1 MSGQDYK
8 ASASINPFP
17 SFLSSFLFS
26 FLSLS
31 LLLSFS
37 SSCHWLELN
46 IWCPT
51 SWSIFYFFNLF
62 LTFYFLYVFL
72 KSLDLCSC
80 LNSHTYFFNVFYAY
94 VTYLIVTGSV
104 LLEIHSSFLFN
115 FNRYLIF
122 QCMENLG
129 FFCSYI
135 AHLPL
140 ENVLWLNCYLLLSCS
155 GGLTTREYIFFIA
168 YVC

>member
-1 MSGQDYK
+1 MELGPLCRFPPLEFPPTLSGPQRRLFWILRPDGYGSYYYCQANSWVK
-8 ASASINPFP
+8 KNPWERKNRN
-17 SFLSSFLFS
+17 L
-26 FLSLS
+26 
-31 LLLSFS
+31 
-37 SSCHWLELN
+37 
-46 IWCPT
+46 I
-51 SWSIFYFFNLF
+51 YF
-62 LTFYFLYVFL
+62 YVFL

-122 QCMENLG
+122 QCMENLV

-155 GGLTTREYIFFIA
+155 GGLTTREYIFFIT